1 MTRRELD
8 QTYTVSDT
16 VILNHGKHNFRFGGD
31 YRRILQS
38 FQAARNAAGTFTFTG
53 FATGLYVDGVQKQGT
68 GIDFADFLLGLPQ
81 QSSVQ
86 FGTNSYNFRANSYD
100 FFTQDDWRIRANL
113 TLLLGLRYE
122 YQGPFSEANNQIV
135 NLDVA
140 PGFTAAVPVVPGQV
154 GQYFGVYPDTL
165 IQPDRNNFAPRLG
178 LAWKPM
184 KNTVVRAGYGINYNL
199 AQYGA
204 VIQNFAFQPPFAE
217 NSSHRQR
224 TAENSAAY
232 LLPLLAPGMQL
243 LDVGCGP
250 GTITL
255 DLGARLAPGRTIG
268 VDREAGVIAEA
279 QRLLESRPISG
290 VEFRTADAYAL
301 EFDDESFDVV
311 HAHQLLQHLT
321 DPVAA
326 LVEMRRVLRSNG
338 LLAVRDSDYGGFV
351 WAPSDPL
358 LDRWM
363 QLYHDVCRRNGA
375 DADAGRSLLGW
386 AQTAGFTEIQP
397 SSSTWTFAEPE
408 SRQWWGELWA
418 DRMVFSSVAQ
428 QAVDYGLSS
437 PDELQAIAAAWRHW
451 LEQDDGFFV
460 VVHAELIAWR

>member
-1 MTRRELD
+1 MGD
-8 QTYTVSDT
+8 TYT
-16 VILNHGKHNFRFGGD
+16 HGHHE
-31 YRRILQS
+31 
-38 FQAARNAAGTFTFTG
+38 
-53 FATGLYVDGVQKQGT
+53 
-68 GIDFADFLLGLPQ
+68 
-81 QSSVQ
+81 SV
-86 FGTNSYNFRANSYD
+86 
-100 FFTQDDWRIRANL
+100 L
-113 TLLLGLRYE
+113 
-122 YQGPFSEANNQIV
+122 
-135 NLDVA
+135 
-140 PGFTAAVPVVPGQV
+140 
-154 GQYFGVYPDTL
+154 
-165 IQPDRNNFAPRLG
+165 
-178 LAWKPM
+178 
-184 KNTVVRAGYGINYNL
+184 
-199 AQYGA
+199 
-204 VIQNFAFQPPFAE
+204 
-217 NSSHRQR
+217 SSHRWR

-232 LLPLLAPGMQL
+232 LLPLLAPGMRL

-255 DLGARLAPGRTIG
+255 DLGARLAPGWTVG
-268 VDREAGVIAEA
+268 VDREAGVVAEA

-290 VEFRTADAYAL
+290 VEFRTADVYAL

-311 HAHQLLQHLT
+311 HAHQLLQHLS

-338 LLAVRDSDYGGFV
+338 VLAVRDSDYGGFV

-363 QLYHDVCRRNGA
+363 RLYHDVCAHNGA

-397 SSSTWTFAEPE
+397 SSSTWTFAEPT

-418 DRMVFSSVAQ
+418 DRMVFSSVAE

-437 PDELQAIAAAWRHW
+437 HDELQAIAAAWRNW